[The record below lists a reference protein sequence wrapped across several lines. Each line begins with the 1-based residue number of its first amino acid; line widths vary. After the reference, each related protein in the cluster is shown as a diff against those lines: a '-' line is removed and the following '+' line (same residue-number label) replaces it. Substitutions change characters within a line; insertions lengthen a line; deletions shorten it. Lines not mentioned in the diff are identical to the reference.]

1 MFRSK
6 EPVFVT
12 VKGKDKHDEPMDMEL
27 PILLP
32 HQILEHLISK
42 CQLEIPDSLVN
53 QYWQKLETSGDELAL
68 KSKTYR
74 ELAGP
79 VWPVGLHGDEAS
91 MSIQNAPFDKIWGV
105 FLSVILFRPKETRTS
120 RFLLFSVASNRV
132 LDVRSTMYPLLEK
145 VTESLNLAAEN
156 GVLGRRC
163 LVSELRGDQVW
174 FKYIFQHQSFW
185 LKTEMCPR
193 CAATSQSG
201 PTCYLHY
208 DAHLP
213 LKTTDEFIREE
224 LPNDDKL

>member
-1 MFRSK
+1 
-6 EPVFVT
+6 
-12 VKGKDKHDEPMDMEL
+12 
-27 PILLP
+27 
-32 HQILEHLISK
+32 
-42 CQLEIPDSLVN
+42 
-53 QYWQKLETSGDELAL
+53 
-68 KSKTYR
+68 
-74 ELAGP
+74 
-79 VWPVGLHGDEAS
+79 
-91 MSIQNAPFDKIWGV
+91 
-105 FLSVILFRPKETRTS
+105 
-120 RFLLFSVASNRV
+120 
-132 LDVRSTMYPLLEK
+132 MYPLLEK

-224 LPNDDKL
+224 LPNDDKLWRLGVITNTRQQNKQTVEPHWLEFPQG